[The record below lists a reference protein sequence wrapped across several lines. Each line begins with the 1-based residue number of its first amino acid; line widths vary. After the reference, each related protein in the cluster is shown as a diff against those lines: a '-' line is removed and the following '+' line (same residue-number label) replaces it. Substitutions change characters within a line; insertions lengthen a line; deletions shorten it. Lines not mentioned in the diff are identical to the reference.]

1 MDMKIINSLRS
12 LGIDMINSRLE
23 GDAGLTISLA
33 PTIYTLF
40 SKHLNFSSSEPTWIN
55 RDRFILSTSSASPLL
70 YSTLF
75 YAGYPIREEELKC
88 FGSSKLSIYPE
99 YNPKVGINSSTGI
112 YAEGLS
118 VSVGI
123 ALAEKYLRSILG
135 RDLINFYT
143 YVMVSDNEFM
153 SGDTF
158 ESLEL
163 ASNNELSH
171 LIILYNSFETT
182 INGKKSNYLKENHL
196 KVYEDL
202 GFHIETVTNA
212 EDFLSIDKAITRAKL
227 SNKPSI
233 IEIKSLIALGTSLQG
248 SYKGHNSVLTDEDI
262 MLVKEKMNLTK
273 VPFHISA
280 NAITEFQ
287 SMISTR
293 TNPVYN
299 EWVSRYNKVIET
311 DEKMKGILSLL
322 EEDNLR
328 INIKNMKVNF
338 DASMKEDMLETN
350 NNLMSAIS
358 QVNPLMVTCSLFND
372 NKNFGLKGDKNFDFG
387 NRISSCFNVS
397 IGFSLTGLKPIICT
411 NLVSVSKVCEQIKLA
426 SLMKLPITYIF
437 TNDSLLSS
445 NKNMLLMPINELSIL
460 RSIPMLSVIKPADV
474 NELVG
479 CYDFI
484 INKKLPTALVLP
496 SVKKGLIPNTNA
508 SNTLK
513 GAYII
518 RPEGGRLSG
527 ILVSSGNE
535 VETALRINEELINRG
550 IFTRVVSVPSISLFD
565 KESKEYKDTL
575 FPIGAKVVVIEP
587 SNDEH
592 WNKFVYNEKYLIN
605 VKDYVISGKN
615 TEILSACGFD
625 FDSLLEKIEKLLK

>member
-262 MLVKEKMNLTK
+262 MLVKEKMN
-273 VPFHISA
+273 
-280 NAITEFQ
+280 
-287 SMISTR
+287 
-293 TNPVYN
+293 
-299 EWVSRYNKVIET
+299 
-311 DEKMKGILSLL
+311 
-322 EEDNLR
+322 
-328 INIKNMKVNF
+328 
-338 DASMKEDMLETN
+338 
-350 NNLMSAIS
+350 
-358 QVNPLMVTCSLFND
+358 
-372 NKNFGLKGDKNFDFG
+372 
-387 NRISSCFNVS
+387 
-397 IGFSLTGLKPIICT
+397 
-411 NLVSVSKVCEQIKLA
+411 
-426 SLMKLPITYIF
+426 
-437 TNDSLLSS
+437 
-445 NKNMLLMPINELSIL
+445 
-460 RSIPMLSVIKPADV
+460 
-474 NELVG
+474 
-479 CYDFI
+479 
-484 INKKLPTALVLP
+484 
-496 SVKKGLIPNTNA
+496 
-508 SNTLK
+508 
-513 GAYII
+513 
-518 RPEGGRLSG
+518 
-527 ILVSSGNE
+527 
-535 VETALRINEELINRG
+535 
-550 IFTRVVSVPSISLFD
+550 
-565 KESKEYKDTL
+565 
-575 FPIGAKVVVIEP
+575 
-587 SNDEH
+587 
-592 WNKFVYNEKYLIN
+592 
-605 VKDYVISGKN
+605 
-615 TEILSACGFD
+615 
-625 FDSLLEKIEKLLK
+625 

>member
-1 MDMKIINSLRS
+1 
-12 LGIDMINSRLE
+12 
-23 GDAGLTISLA
+23 
-33 PTIYTLF
+33 
-40 SKHLNFSSSEPTWIN
+40 
-55 RDRFILSTSSASPLL
+55 
-70 YSTLF
+70 
-75 YAGYPIREEELKC
+75 
-88 FGSSKLSIYPE
+88 
-99 YNPKVGINSSTGI
+99 
-112 YAEGLS
+112 
-118 VSVGI
+118 
-123 ALAEKYLRSILG
+123 
-135 RDLINFYT
+135 
-143 YVMVSDNEFM
+143 
-153 SGDTF
+153 
-158 ESLEL
+158 
-163 ASNNELSH
+163 
-171 LIILYNSFETT
+171 
-182 INGKKSNYLKENHL
+182 
-196 KVYEDL
+196 
-202 GFHIETVTNA
+202 
-212 EDFLSIDKAITRAKL
+212 
-227 SNKPSI
+227 
-233 IEIKSLIALGTSLQG
+233 
-248 SYKGHNSVLTDEDI
+248 
-262 MLVKEKMNLTK
+262 
-273 VPFHISA
+273 
-280 NAITEFQ
+280 
-287 SMISTR
+287 
-293 TNPVYN
+293 
-299 EWVSRYNKVIET
+299 
-311 DEKMKGILSLL
+311 
-322 EEDNLR
+322 
-328 INIKNMKVNF
+328 
-338 DASMKEDMLETN
+338 
-350 NNLMSAIS
+350 
-358 QVNPLMVTCSLFND
+358 
-372 NKNFGLKGDKNFDFG
+372 
-387 NRISSCFNVS
+387 
-397 IGFSLTGLKPIICT
+397 
-411 NLVSVSKVCEQIKLA
+411 
-426 SLMKLPITYIF
+426 MKLPITYIF

-615 TEILSACGFD
+615 TEILNACGFD